1 MGLRRRTP
9 PVALFLGLAFASPA
23 FPASPPSLLPP
34 PSLPSAFEDPD
45 DVPLPDKDLWERIR
59 MGFALEALESP
70 LVAENEA
77 WYASRPEYIKRFV
90 DRGSLYLHHIV
101 EQVEKR
107 GMPSEIALL
116 PVVESAFV
124 PKANSR
130 AKASGLWQFIPSTGK
145 NYGLTQDWWRDNRR
159 DVVAATD
166 AALNYLQ
173 RLHDMFGTWE
183 LALAAYNCGE
193 GCVSRAIAW
202 NQRKGLPTD
211 YLSLGRLPN
220 ETRNYVPRL
229 VAVKN
234 IVLSPP
240 SYGIELESVPDT
252 PYFTAVKSPPKI
264 DVKVAAK
271 LAGMTEEDFIALN
284 PSHNKPVAVAQ
295 AAGTLIVPRDK
306 ADAFESNLAAYDQP
320 LVSWTT
326 YQARKGE
333 SLDAIA
339 RKHGLTAGQLRLAN
353 DSLKLDKRGR
363 LRAGGPVLV
372 PMTKTGAKAAKLAQ
386 VAPVRV
392 AAAGPMPVR
401 VHAAAARHH
410 VVRGGDSLY
419 AIARRYGT
427 TVEELAELNG
437 LSAASML
444 RPGQKLN
451 LP

>member
-1 MGLRRRTP
+1 MRRRKRSL
-9 PVALFLGLAFASPA
+9 ALLLGLALACPAVFAST
-23 FPASPPSLLPP
+23 PSFLSP

-59 MGFALEALESP
+59 MGFALEALDSP

-90 DRGSLYLHHIV
+90 DRGSLYLHYIV

-173 RLHDMFGTWE
+173 RLHDMFGSWE

-202 NQRKGLPTD
+202 NQRKGLATD
-211 YLSLGRLPN
+211 YLSLAKLPN
-220 ETRNYVPRL
+220 ETQNYVPRL
-229 VAVKN
+229 IAVKN

-240 SYGIELESVPDT
+240 SYGIELESVPDE
-252 PYFTAVKSPPKI
+252 PYFTAVKAPAKI

-271 LAGMTEEDFIALN
+271 LAGMTEEEFVALN
-284 PSHNKPVAVAQ
+284 PAHNKPVAVAQ
-295 AAGTLIVPRDK
+295 TGTLIVPRDK

-339 RKHGLTAGQLRLAN
+339 RKHGLSAGQLRLAN

-372 PMTKTGAKAAKLAQ
+372 PMTKHGAKAAKLAQ
-386 VAPVRV
+386 VSPVRAVV
-392 AAAGPMPVR
+392 AVAVPAR
-401 VHAAAARHH
+401 SHASAARQH

-419 AIARRYGT
+419 AIARRYGA
-427 TVEELAELNG
+427 TVDELAELNG
-437 LSAASML
+437 LAMASVL
-444 RPGQKLN
+444 
-451 LP
+451 